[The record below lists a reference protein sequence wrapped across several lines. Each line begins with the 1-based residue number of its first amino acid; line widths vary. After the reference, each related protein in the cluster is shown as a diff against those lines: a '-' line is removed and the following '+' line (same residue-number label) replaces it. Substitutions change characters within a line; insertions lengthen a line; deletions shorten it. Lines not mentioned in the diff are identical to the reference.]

1 VQNYLTNLHLFR
13 HAGPDGLHEGDWICP
28 KCDNVNFA
36 FRTTC
41 NIKKCGAPRPSTV
54 SDFMDIHFL
63 FSDGHHCS
71 VWHCSKNCCVW
82 FVMLMERLCRKSTLS
97 QVSSNLLYV
106 MWPFIIPGSKP
117 WWSNSH
123 HPSIST
129 LSNIFSLG
137 SFSLSSFLLLFSVP
151 KIYKFSVSL
160 SDIL

>member
-1 VQNYLTNLHLFR
+1 VHLSVGLCANYLTNLHLFV

-71 VWHCSKNCCVW
+71 V
-82 FVMLMERLCRKSTLS
+82 
-97 QVSSNLLYV
+97 
-106 MWPFIIPGSKP
+106 
-117 WWSNSH
+117 
-123 HPSIST
+123 
-129 LSNIFSLG
+129 
-137 SFSLSSFLLLFSVP
+137 
-151 KIYKFSVSL
+151 
-160 SDIL
+160 